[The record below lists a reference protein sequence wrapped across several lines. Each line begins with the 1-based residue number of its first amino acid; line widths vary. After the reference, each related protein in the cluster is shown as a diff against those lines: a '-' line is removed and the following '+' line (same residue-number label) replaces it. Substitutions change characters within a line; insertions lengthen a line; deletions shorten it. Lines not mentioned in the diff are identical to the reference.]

1 MTDSA
6 TIERQRIDKW
16 LWHARIV
23 KTRTLAQ
30 KIVGGGKVRVNRDK
44 VVAPSASVRVGDVL
58 TITLLKRI
66 LVLRI
71 LGFCERRGPA
81 SLAQTLYEDL
91 SAPAADRAKEESA
104 SPAAD
109 AAVHPGGLTGG
120 RPDKRA
126 RRRLANLKKTDTG

>member
-6 TIERQRIDKW
+6 GIERQRIDKW

-30 KIVGGGKVRVNRDK
+30 KIIGGGKVRVNRDK

-91 SAPAADRAKEESA
+91 SAPASGEAG
-104 SPAAD
+104 D
-109 AAVHPGGLTGG
+109 AASSTNETSAHPGGLAGG

-126 RRRLANLKKTDTG
+126 RRRLANLKKADSG